1 MTSIHNKMNH
11 GQRET
16 ADRISAKKMTNDVV
30 VIGGGAAGMF
40 AAIHAAKNG
49 LRVLLIEKNDRL
61 GKKLLITGKGRCNV
75 TNACAPEEVLK
86 NVPGNPRFLYSA
98 VYGFPPEQTMAFFEE
113 NGCALKVER
122 GNRVFPV
129 SDRSADILAVLE
141 RGLKQYGVTRR
152 QETAAG
158 LFVQDGK
165 LAGIKT
171 DCGIISCDCAILC
184 TGGKS
189 YPLTG
194 STGDGYRLA
203 ASVGHSI
210 TEPTGSLV
218 PLESNVDCA
227 EMQGLSL
234 RNTEL
239 KMIDGKGKTVFRD
252 FGELLFTHFGISG
265 PMALSASAHRKAGES
280 YRIVLDL
287 KPALDE
293 AKLDARFLRDFEKY
307 ANRSMENA
315 LADLYPHSMIPVL
328 LRRCGIDAS
337 MQANSLTKQQ
347 RRALLEQTKRFEIP
361 VTGVRPVE
369 EAIITR
375 GGVSV
380 KEVDP
385 KTMQSKLVSGLYF
398 AGEILD
404 CDAYT
409 GGFNLQIAWSTAYA
423 AAKACAES
431 LSNN

>member
-1 MTSIHNKMNH
+1 MSTK
-11 GQRET
+11 RL
-16 ADRISAKKMTNDVV
+16 TNDLV

-40 AAIHAAKNG
+40 AAVEAANNG
-49 LRVLLIEKNDRL
+49 LRVLLLEKNERL
-61 GKKLLITGKGRCNV
+61 GKKLAITGKGRCNV
-75 TNACAPEEVLK
+75 TNACLPDEVLK
-86 NVPGNPRFLYSA
+86 NIPKNPRFLYSA
-98 VYGFPPEQTMAFFEE
+98 VYGFTPQQTMTFFEE
-113 NGCALKVER
+113 NGCPLKIER
-122 GNRVFPV
+122 GNRVFPA
-129 SDRSADILAVLE
+129 SDRSADIISVLE
-141 RGLKQYGVTRR
+141 RCLKQYGVSIR
-152 QETAAG
+152 QERATG
-158 LFVQDGK
+158 LFVQEGR
-165 LAGIKT
+165 LVGVKT
-171 DCGIISCDCAILC
+171 DRGIISCNRAIVC

-203 ASVGHSI
+203 ASVGHTI
-210 TEPTGSLV
+210 MEPRGSLV
-218 PLESNVDCA
+218 PLESNGDCA
-227 EMQGLSL
+227 QMQGLSL

-239 KMIDGKGKTVFRD
+239 KLVDGKGKTVFRD

-265 PMALSASAHRKAGES
+265 PMALSASAHLKENEK
-280 YRIVLDL
+280 YCVVLDL

-328 LRRCGIDAS
+328 LKRCNISPS

-347 RRALLEQTKRFEIP
+347 RRLLLEQTKKFVIP
-361 VTGVRPVE
+361 ITATRPVE

-375 GGVSV
+375 GGVNV

-423 AAKACAES
+423 AANACVQS
-431 LSNN
+431 LSDD